1 MAMRQTISLLVLTI
15 VGLSGCQ
22 GIGGYS
28 AQSVTRVPPIG
39 TNSYQVPGNYYGNA
53 APAPMNNGA
62 SMSNATGQL
71 PSTTSYNGNTTTGTS
86 LTDVATA
93 QYDLPSTAV
102 GSGVSTAS
110 GVASPSSDAGQLQWQ
125 R

>member
-1 MAMRQTISLLVLTI
+1 MRQTISLMVLFF

-53 APAPMNNGA
+53 APAPINSGA
-62 SMSNATGQL
+62 SMSNATGQMQ
-71 PSTTSYNGNTTTGTS
+71 STASFNGTATASTG
-86 LTDVATA
+86 LTNVATA
-93 QYDLPSTAV
+93 QYDLPSTSV

-110 GVASPSSDAGQLQWQ
+110 GVSSPSSDGGQLQWQ

>member
-1 MAMRQTISLLVLTI
+1 MRQIFGLLVLSFF
-15 VGLSGCQ
+15 GLSGCQ

-62 SMSNATGQL
+62 AMSNASGQL
-71 PSTTSYNGNTTTGTS
+71 PSTASYNTNTTNGTG
-86 LTDVATA
+86 LTDVTTA
-93 QYDLPSTAV
+93 QYDLPSTAM

-110 GVASPSSDAGQLQWQ
+110 AAASPTGDGGQLQWQ